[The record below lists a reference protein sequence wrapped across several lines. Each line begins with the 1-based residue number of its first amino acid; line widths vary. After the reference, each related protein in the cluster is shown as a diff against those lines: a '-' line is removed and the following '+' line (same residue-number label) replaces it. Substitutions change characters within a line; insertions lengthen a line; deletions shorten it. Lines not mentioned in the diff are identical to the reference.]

1 MHVAR
6 HGPEADQPVILI
18 VVALLMRL
26 PKLSMPARR
35 TLVLAIAVGV
45 AGCARPMPTD
55 LQPSAAR
62 TTLPRALTPAEA
74 SVRDAA
80 NDFSFALWNK
90 LIQGSPDSNVF
101 VSPLSASFALGM
113 AIGGARGTTA
123 DELRSGLQLGPSSL
137 AEIDGGYQSLI
148 ALLTSLDPSV
158 AMSIANSVWYRNTF
172 PFNQSFLDGA
182 SKYFGATVSGLDFND
197 SPASA
202 ATINSWVKDK
212 TNGKITSIVDKV
224 ESDDVMFLIN
234 AIYFKGQWRRRF
246 NPNITQ
252 SGPFH
257 SVRGDQPAHLM
268 RGTDDMAYAESATFQ
283 AVDLA
288 YGDSAFTMS
297 ILLPKPPATVE
308 SVAASL
314 TAAGWASFA
323 GGFAPRY
330 VELELPRLTLTWD
343 HDLNDELQA
352 LGIRQAFVPQGADF
366 TGMSTLGRQLSLSR
380 VRQKAYVNVDEQG
393 TEAAAVTSGEVV
405 ATAAHIPTVM
415 HVDRPFVFLIRER
428 LTGTVLFIGK
438 VVALE

>member
-1 MHVAR
+1 MQLLGRRA
-6 HGPEADQPVILI
+6 EAAQPVII
-18 VVALLMRL
+18 TAIATLMRL
-26 PKLSMPARR
+26 PKRSMPVCR
-35 TLVLAIAVGV
+35 TVALAIAAGA

-62 TTLPRALTPAEA
+62 TTLPRALSPAEA

-90 LIQGSPDSNVF
+90 LIQSSADSNVF

-113 AIGGARGTTA
+113 ALGGARGTTA
-123 DELRSGLQLGPSSL
+123 DELRSGLQLGTSSL
-137 AEIDGGYQSLI
+137 ADIDAGYHSLI

-158 AMSIANSVWYRNTF
+158 AMSIANSIWYRNTF
-172 PFNQSFLDGA
+172 PFNQSFLDDA
-182 SKYFGATVSGLDFND
+182 SKYFGATASGLDFSN
-197 SPASA
+197 SPGSA
-202 ATINSWVKDK
+202 AKINDWVKAK
-212 TNGKITSIVDKV
+212 TNGKITSIVDKI

-234 AIYFKGQWRRRF
+234 AIYFKGHWRRAF
-246 NPNITQ
+246 NPGITQ

-268 RGTDDMAYAESATFQ
+268 RGTDDMAYAEAPTFQ

-297 ILLPKPPATVE
+297 LLLPKPPATVE

-314 TAAGWASFA
+314 TASGWASFA

-330 VELELPRLTLTWD
+330 VDLVLPRLTLTWD
-343 HDLNDELQA
+343 HDLNAELQA

-380 VRQKAYVNVDEQG
+380 VRQKAYVNVDEEG

-405 ATAAHIPTVM
+405 ATAARIPTEM
-415 HVDRPFVFLIRER
+415 RVDRPFVFIIRER

-438 VVALE
+438 VVVLE

>member
-1 MHVAR
+1 M
-6 HGPEADQPVILI
+6 
-18 VVALLMRL
+18 LMRH
-26 PKLSMPARR
+26 PKLAVSTRR
-35 TLVLAIAVGV
+35 GIVLAIV
-45 AGCARPMPTD
+45 AGLAACARPMPTD

-62 TTLPRALTPAEA
+62 TNLPRALSPAEA

-90 LIQGSPDSNVF
+90 LIQGSGDSNVF

-113 AIGGARGTTA
+113 ALGGARGTTA
-123 DELRSGLQLGPSSL
+123 DELRSGLQLGTSSL
-137 AEIDGGYQSLI
+137 TDIDAGYQSLI
-148 ALLTSLDPSV
+148 DLLTSLDPSV
-158 AMSIANSVWYRNTF
+158 AMSIGNSIWYRDTV
-172 PFNQSFLDGA
+172 PFNQSFLDNA

-197 SPASA
+197 SPASTA
-202 ATINSWVKDK
+202 KINGWVKAR
-212 TNGKITSIVDKV
+212 TNGKITSIVDTV

-246 NPNITQ
+246 DPGITQ

-257 SVRGDQPAHLM
+257 SVRGDQHAHLM
-268 RGTDDMAYAESATFQ
+268 HGTDDMAYAESATFQ

-330 VELELPRLTLTWD
+330 VDLVLPRLTLTWD

-352 LGIRQAFVPQGADF
+352 LGVHQAFVPQGADF
-366 TGMSTLGRQLSLSR
+366 TGMSTLGRKLSLSR
-380 VRQKAYVNVDEQG
+380 VRQKAYVNVDEEG

-405 ATAAHIPTVM
+405 ATALRVPTEVR
-415 HVDRPFVFLIRER
+415 VDRPFVFLIRER